1 MTNYNQLIWEISDEA
16 AQDPYSVYDKIL
28 SEFHKTES
36 ELKEQ
41 LDSDM
46 PISRDL
52 LDLRKKL
59 NKLLAKT
66 APFMIEEYNFLKQYH
81 KQERAN
87 Q

>member
-1 MTNYNQLIWEISDEA
+1 MTNYNQLIWELSDEA
-16 AQDPYSVYDKIL
+16 EQDPYSVYEKIL
-28 SEFHKTES
+28 SEFRKTES
-36 ELKEQ
+36 ELTEQ
-41 LDSDM
+41 LDSHI

-59 NKLLAKT
+59 NKLLAKS
-66 APFMIEEYNFLKQYH
+66 APFMIKEYNFLKQYH